1 VRSEGPDAAAR
12 NALRAAIHAEH
23 PRFGEAIL
31 ADAKVA
37 LLHRGEPHELRRWP
51 DCAFAIARL
60 AWVSDAFLGQV
71 LYRAKARLQAL
82 RVPILPRIAHR
93 LAIAIAQISIGD
105 PVIVRPGVYIVH
117 GQVIVDGLTRLGSDV
132 VLAPFVVVGLRSGNL
147 KGPTIEDGVQVGTGA
162 KILGPVRVGS
172 GARIGAN
179 AVVISDV
186 PAEATVVG
194 APAHP
199 V

>member
-1 VRSEGPDAAAR
+1 VTGRDPGAPAR
-12 NALRAAIHAEH
+12 KALRAAIHAEH
-23 PRFGEAIL
+23 PRFSEAVL

-37 LLHRGEPHELRRWP
+37 LLHRGEPHELSHWRDR
-51 DCAFAIARL
+51 AFAIARL
-60 AWVSDAFLGQV
+60 AWVSDAFLGQL

-117 GQVIVDGLTRLGSDV
+117 GQVIVDGLTRVGSDV

-147 KGPTIEDGVQVGTGA
+147 QGPTIEDGVEVGTGA
-162 KILGPVRVGS
+162 KVLGPVTVGS

-186 PAEATVVG
+186 PAHATVVG
-194 APAHP
+194 APARP